1 MRKLILI
8 LAPCLLWGVVARAQW
23 TAEITG
29 AEIVTLPGGDPGR
42 RIVRTLIKFTDG
54 TQVIDGVPFEAVN
67 PSTTSI
73 SNFCRGK
80 IAQYETMDTFV
91 ADPPLGNVD
100 LTKKLPTAEELA
112 KIKYFQD
119 RAKLDYLTKLV
130 ADKALPPDNPEYL
143 ALLQTVKD
151 GWRKEYF
158 DLP

>member
-8 LAPCLLWGVVARAQW
+8 LAPCLLWGMEVNATW
-23 TAEITG
+23 TAEVTG
-29 AEIVTLPGGDPGR
+29 AEIITLPGGDPGR

-80 IAQYETMDTFV
+80 IAQYEAMDAFV
-91 ADPPLGNVD
+91 ADPPLGDVD
-100 LTKKLPTAEELA
+100 LTKTLPTTEELA